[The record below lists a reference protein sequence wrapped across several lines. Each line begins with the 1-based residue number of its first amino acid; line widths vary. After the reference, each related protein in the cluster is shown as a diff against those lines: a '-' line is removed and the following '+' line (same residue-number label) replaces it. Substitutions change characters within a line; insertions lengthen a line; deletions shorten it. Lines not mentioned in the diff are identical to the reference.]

1 MISKQA
7 KDFIDSIKYV
17 ELEDTIPFVMMDMSK
32 LPKGSNFDV
41 DKTFDDIPMGVLIE
55 EYKKKIIENNSI
67 DLTMQERMEVLKSV
81 YPLDTLKTIIDGK

>member
-32 LPKGSNFDV
+32 LPKGSDFDV
-41 DKTFDDIPMGVLIE
+41 DKTFDDIPIGVFIE
-55 EYKKKIIENNSI
+55 ECKKRFMEDWANKILDDNKH
-67 DLTMQERMEVLKSV
+67 L
-81 YPLDTLKTIIDGK
+81 LDTFIKEEFIKNVIYGR